1 MWYLASIKGMPVH
14 PGETDVGDC
23 VMPLR
28 EPLPI
33 LVAICSDCSSYI
45 KLVCY
50 EINEL
55 KYQSHL
61 LL

>member
-1 MWYLASIKGMPVH
+1 MPVH